1 MRIHPYLGKTNHEWT
16 ELVYVDDEHK
26 NEWNMQ
32 FEKQLEELLNQTEEH
47 EFTWRWML
55 ISLIFRFKNKSIYST
70 FTDNVIFKM
79 FQSLKFKNLLGLT
92 YVSNYESLLEEADLQ
107 NSYIHLGVQILTI
120 PEISIKIIQNKT
132 LRKFYTL

>member
-1 MRIHPYLGKTNHEWT
+1 MRIHPYLGKTSHEWT
-16 ELVYVDDEHK
+16 EFVYGDDEHK

-70 FTDNVIFKM
+70 FTDIVIF
-79 FQSLKFKNLLGLT
+79 
-92 YVSNYESLLEEADLQ
+92 
-107 NSYIHLGVQILTI
+107 
-120 PEISIKIIQNKT
+120 
-132 LRKFYTL
+132 